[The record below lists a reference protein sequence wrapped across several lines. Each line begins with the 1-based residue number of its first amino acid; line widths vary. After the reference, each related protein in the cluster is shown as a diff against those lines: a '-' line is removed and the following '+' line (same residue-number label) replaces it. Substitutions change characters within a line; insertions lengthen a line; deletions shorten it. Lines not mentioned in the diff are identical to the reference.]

1 LGAESVTRV
10 KAWAELAIRNDP
22 LNARAFG
29 ILAQISDTGT
39 DKDQTRR
46 LMQAAE
52 RRSLHETLAVFWMM
66 LVSYQNE
73 DYHAALSYADVLL
86 RTSPGLFSAA
96 MPILGS
102 IAEAKNPELKQ
113 LLATN
118 PPWRPEFLHLLPAY
132 ITDAR
137 TPLEILLS
145 LKDSRTPPTA
155 ADLESYL
162 DFLVRHSFYD
172 LAYYTWLQF
181 LPAEQ
186 FSKAG
191 RLFNGSFEGEPSG
204 QPFDWVL
211 SKGAGYTT
219 KIAARRDANGAR
231 ALFIQLGPGRI
242 DFGGVQ
248 QLIILPPG
256 NYRLEGQYKSDLV
269 SDRGL
274 YWQIVCANS
283 KKTIGESE
291 PFNGT
296 SPDWKDFVV
305 SFAVPDTDC
314 PAQYV
319 TLVSGA
325 RSASEQFLSGTVW
338 YGDLRI
344 DEGAREAAH
353 DLPAR

>member
-1 LGAESVTRV
+1 
-10 KAWAELAIRNDP
+10 
-22 LNARAFG
+22 
-29 ILAQISDTGT
+29 
-39 DKDQTRR
+39 
-46 LMQAAE
+46 MQAAV

-191 RLFNGSFEGEPSG
+191 RLFNGSFKGEPSG